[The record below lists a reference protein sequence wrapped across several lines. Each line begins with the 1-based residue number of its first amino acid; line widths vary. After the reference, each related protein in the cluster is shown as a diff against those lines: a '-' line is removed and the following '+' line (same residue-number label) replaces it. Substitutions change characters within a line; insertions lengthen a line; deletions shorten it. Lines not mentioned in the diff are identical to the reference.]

1 MIRLAASDVDGTLL
15 DRSHKLPPDFWEVVD
30 ALREKDVCFA
40 IASGRS
46 YVALRQNFQPSPQ
59 KLALIC
65 DNGACV
71 VLKGEMIYQDTMAHD
86 SFVSL
91 VRCTEEYSCS
101 RHTDDAQQIKLLLC
115 GVNGTY
121 HLDYGDAYA
130 KEIGLYYNNRVQ
142 VEDLAAVQDEIYKLA
157 IYDPLNPQSGSE
169 KFLSAQF
176 PNFSFQVSGEFWM
189 DVMNQGTDKGKA
201 LAMLQKRLGVSYEE
215 TAAFG
220 DYYNDLSLFREA
232 YYSYCMAN
240 GEDGVKAHA
249 RFIAPSN
256 AEYGV
261 TETLKRLCGIG

>member
-15 DRSHKLPPDFWEVVD
+15 DPSHKLPPDFWEVVD
-30 ALREKDVCFA
+30 ALREKGVCFA

-46 YVALRQNFQPSPQ
+46 YVALRQNFLPHPE

-71 VLKGEMIYQDTMAHD
+71 VLGGEIIEKDTVPHD
-86 SFVSL
+86 RLIPL
-91 VRCTEEYSCS
+91 VRGIEQYSCL
-101 RHTDDAQQIKLLLC
+101 RGTDVEKQIKLLLC
-115 GVNGTY
+115 GVSGTY

-142 VEDLAAVQDEIYKLA
+142 VEDLAAVQDDIYKLA
-157 IYDPLNPQSGSE
+157 IYDPMNPQTGSE
-169 KFLSAQF
+169 KYLSAEF
-176 PNFSFQVSGEFWM
+176 PDFSFQVSGAFWM
-189 DVMNQGTDKGKA
+189 DVMNKGTDKGKA
-201 LAMLQKRLGVSYEE
+201 LTMLQKRLGVSYEE

-220 DYYNDLSLFREA
+220 DYYNDVPLFREA

-261 TETLKRLCGIG
+261 TETLKTLCGL